1 MIGWNGKR
9 VEWEKMWIKRGEKEI
24 GRKGERER
32 ERNWLTTIREERRGL
47 VVYLP
52 EGFERFKILWD
63 ASGISSMLYI
73 HFGILQDTPGFSA
86 TFIPGFQ
93 CWLREIIAAEIKAK
107 SEVIPLWRL
116 NRNLWD
122 SWEILW
128 ITANKNYESLWQW
141 LMVKSQDSL
150 WDSLE
155 FYYNIIWA
163 I

>member
-93 CWLREIIAAEIKAK
+93 C
-107 SEVIPLWRL
+107 
-116 NRNLWD
+116 
-122 SWEILW
+122 
-128 ITANKNYESLWQW
+128 
-141 LMVKSQDSL
+141 
-150 WDSLE
+150 
-155 FYYNIIWA
+155 
-163 I
+163 